1 MPGAVSGATSDM
13 DVLGVGD
20 TTDLP
25 PQHVATPS
33 KLPATALFNVLR
45 GWWMADNE
53 HSMEWRQKA
62 KEWYEFRSGEQ
73 WSAEDRQLL
82 NSQQR
87 PHIVFNRVLT
97 VLKAVAGMEING
109 RHEISFIPRNT
120 SDTAINEVLTAASKW
135 MADGCDAED
144 EESSAFE
151 DTCTCGM
158 GWTEN
163 RLDYE
168 IESNGRYIEEKISPF
183 EMFWDRTAKK
193 KNLTDARRMHRVR
206 KMPVGDALQLFP
218 DFTEEQIDAAWA
230 LDNIYGATKTLEE
243 KRKRE
248 ENTTES
254 TYDDTKEVTI
264 VHTQWYER
272 EFYWRVA
279 NLQTN
284 TISELTDEEYK
295 VFKERMGQLG
305 GMAMF
310 SAVQLPRRVYKQAF
324 LGRVLL
330 DSGDSPVKDQFI
342 WKCITG
348 ELDMVH
354 GTWFGLVKVM
364 EDPQRWSNKWLSQV
378 LHILNTTAKGG
389 IIAEEDAFAGDV
401 RDVEDK
407 YARPDTITWAARGAV
422 GGNKIMPK
430 PGNGLTDGHVK
441 LMEYA
446 ISSIRDTTG
455 INLELLGQQDQNQ
468 PGILERYRKQAGM
481 TILATLFDSLRRFR
495 KQVGMIRLYYLQHYL
510 ADGRLVRVVGPD
522 GVQALPLLRDKCL
535 GRYDAIVDDTP
546 TSPNMKEQNWQVIL
560 PLMTAFKDQ
569 LMANPMVMVSLL
581 EYSPLPARVV
591 DMLKKYA
598 AQQSQDPE
606 QQQIKQLNIARIVAA
621 INKDQS
627 TAEMQDAKA
636 GATQGTAIY
645 DIAMARHLLEMG
657 ETKKL
662 TEHLTAMG
670 KAADARKTAAE
681 AQTAAAQGQADLA
694 ATHAKTA
701 ADLATAQAA
710 TRATHTQTLTDALQA
725 NADLQATHAQAA
737 KHRADA
743 HASHVSALIEALTA
757 LSPQEQQQVVRG
769 AGARTNGQ

>member
-1 MPGAVSGATSDM
+1 
-13 DVLGVGD
+13 
-20 TTDLP
+20 
-25 PQHVATPS
+25 
-33 KLPATALFNVLR
+33 
-45 GWWMADNE
+45 
-53 HSMEWRQKA
+53 
-62 KEWYEFRSGEQ
+62 
-73 WSAEDRQLL
+73 
-82 NSQQR
+82 
-87 PHIVFNRVLT
+87 
-97 VLKAVAGMEING
+97 
-109 RHEISFIPRNT
+109 
-120 SDTAINEVLTAASKW
+120 
-135 MADGCDAED
+135 
-144 EESSAFE
+144 
-151 DTCTCGM
+151 M

-168 IESNGRYIEEKISPF
+168 IESNGRYIEEKTSPF
-183 EMFWDRTAKK
+183 EMYWDRTAKK
-193 KNLTDARRMHRVR
+193 KNLTDARRLHRVR
-206 KMPVGDALQLFP
+206 KMPIADAMQLFP
-218 DFTEEQIDAAWA
+218 GYDESELDAVWAIDNMYA
-230 LDNIYGATKTLEE
+230 ATKTLEE

-272 EFYWRVA
+272 ELYWKVA

-284 TISELTDEEYK
+284 TISELSDEEYR

-310 SAVQLPRRVYKQAF
+310 SAVQLPRRVYKDAWM
-324 LGRVLL
+324 GKVIL
-330 DSGDSPVKDQFI
+330 DAGDSPVKDQFI

-354 GTWFGLVKVM
+354 GTWFGLVKIM

-389 IIAEEDAFAGDV
+389 IIAEEDAFSGDI
-401 RDVEDK
+401 REVEDK

-422 GGNKIMPK
+422 SSNKLMAK
-430 PGNGLTDGHVK
+430 PGAGLTDGHVK

-522 GVQALPLLRDKCL
+522 GVQALPLLRDKCI

-569 LMANPMVMVSLL
+569 LVANPMVMVSLL

-591 DMLKKYA
+591 DMLKKFA
-598 AQQSQDPE
+598 ATAQQDPE
-606 QQQIKQLNIARIVAA
+606 QRQMKQINIAAAVAK

-636 GATQGTAIY
+636 GATQGTAVY

-662 TEHLTAMG
+662 GEYLSAMHTAAET
-670 KAADARKTAAE
+670 KRSQAE
-681 AQTAAAQGQADLA
+681 AQTAQAQGQADLA

-701 ADLATAQAA
+701 ADLATAHAE
-710 TRATHTQTLTDALQA
+710 TRARHTQTMTDARQA
-725 NADLQATHAQAA
+725 DADLQATHAQTA

-743 HASHVSALIEALTA
+743 HASHLSALVDALTA
-757 LSPQEQQQVVRG
+757 LAPQQRAQPS
-769 AGARTNGQ
+769 GQ